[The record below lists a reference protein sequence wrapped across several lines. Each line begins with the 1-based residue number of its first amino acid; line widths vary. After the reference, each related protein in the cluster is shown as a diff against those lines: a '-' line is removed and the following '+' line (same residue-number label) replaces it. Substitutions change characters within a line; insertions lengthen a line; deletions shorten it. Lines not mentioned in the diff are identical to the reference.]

1 MSAAGT
7 KAPSGAMMLLKA
19 LGVDPAMI
27 GQVAHAVTAI
37 LETMQR
43 IEEKQDRILALLQV
57 RSNGNGDTSN
67 SGSVGK

>member
-1 MSAAGT
+1 
-7 KAPSGAMMLLKA
+7 MLLKA

>member
-1 MSAAGT
+1 MRAAGT

-43 IEEKQDRILALLQV
+43 IEEKQDRILALLEV

-67 SGSVGK
+67 SGSVGQ